1 MESHKRILSILY
13 IVTGSFQLLLYIFL
27 IALFSTFFPMIA
39 DEAGDEGRLILQ
51 MISTFLPALFV
62 GLIILSS
69 FPSIIG
75 GVALLNGRKWA
86 LTLLL
91 VIGCFKL
98 LSFPIGTALGI
109 YTIWVYAEDNR
120 QSNIQSDVNVQA

>member
-1 MESHKRILSILY
+1 
-13 IVTGSFQLLLYIFL
+13 
-27 IALFSTFFPMIA
+27 MIA

-120 QSNIQSDVNVQA
+120 QSKIQSDVNVQA